1 MYAKLIPNPSLALK
15 LTDELQK
22 DAEREYNR
30 IKNRMKGEDF
40 ALFDEREDFKAV
52 LGLSDFIAST
62 LFSYPDECALLL
74 KNGYVDRLKIRIK

>member
-40 ALFDEREDFKAV
+40 ALFD
-52 LGLSDFIAST
+52 
-62 LFSYPDECALLL
+62 
-74 KNGYVDRLKIRIK
+74 